1 MRVLEH
7 IKTETEESVGRSADG
22 YRNAQSHRHFVDA
35 QTKGNQELFA
45 ENFSRMYRLELLWHL
60 AS

>member
-1 MRVLEH
+1 MV
-7 IKTETEESVGRSADG
+7 
-22 YRNAQSHRHFVDA
+22 YRDVQSHRHFVHV

-45 ENFSRMYRLELLWHL
+45 ENFSRMYRLKLPWHL